1 MTMLSR
7 EMLKQQRI
15 LKSLSSVSLRLIPF
29 LAANTDLDKRI
40 NIMLEHIK
48 AANIMTP
55 RLIKEALGKL
65 EKIEWI
71 YRGKDG
77 YLYSNFN
84 TISTADN
91 HNFHYINLYKFFQS
105 DEFKKLYKRQLQFL
119 FYILSAKLPGH
130 EHSLAI
136 EHLYQNRTNAK
147 DVKLDFFISFEDMI
161 SNLLDLINKGFF
173 EVRLAASKE
182 ILNKNTKNLKERLYT
197 FAEKTGKRKK
207 RMSQNEVK
215 HHIIHI
221 RIAKDLVSKDQI
233 CDIYDM
239 TRLATLQD
247 LKSIAKDFGCSLDSF
262 DIKALEKVHMVKAK
276 IYKEFGDVGIQLY
289 REGLKDF
296 FKNRSHSFQNLME
309 NGNFG
314 NTIKN
319 FYVIPRIEQRLKTLF
334 EEVKNDYFTKVKT
347 LPYQSLN
354 LKHAIKDSK
363 PFISYIME
371 ESYND
376 NLIILDR
383 ELEAAYSFIYSQFTQ
398 VDKSWYEFKEK
409 VEKIY
414 KDEAEAHGNDRNKV
428 FYLAIQRQLNQ
439 KERTISKIKRDSN
452 YKRERREKLLYNPYV
467 AITE

>member
-1 MTMLSR
+1 MLSR
-7 EMLKQQRI
+7 EMLKQQKI
-15 LKSLSSVSLRLIPF
+15 LKTLSSVSLRLIPF

-40 NIMLEHIK
+40 NVTLEQIE

-65 EKIEWI
+65 EKIGWI
-71 YRGKDG
+71 YRSKDG
-77 YLYSNFN
+77 YLYSKFN
-84 TISTADN
+84 TISTADS

-105 DEFKKLYKRQLQFL
+105 NEFKKSYKRQLQFL

-173 EVRLAASKE
+173 EVRLGANRE
-182 ILNKNTKNLKERLYT
+182 VLNKNTKNLREKLNT

-207 RMSQNEVK
+207 RMSHKEEK

-233 CDIYDM
+233 CDIYNM
-239 TRLATLQD
+239 TRLSTLQD

-262 DIKALEKVHMVKAK
+262 DVKALEKVHMVKAK
-276 IYKEFGDVGIQLY
+276 IYKEFGNVGIQLY

-296 FKNRSHSFQNLME
+296 FNNRSHAFQSLME
-309 NGNFG
+309 NGEFG

-319 FYVIPRIEQRLKTLF
+319 YYVIPKIEQKIKSLF
-334 EEVKNDYFTKVKT
+334 EQVKNDYFTKANT
-347 LPYQSLN
+347 FPYQPLG
-354 LKHAIKDSK
+354 LKHAFKDSK

-371 ESYND
+371 ESYKD

-383 ELEAAYSFIYSQFTQ
+383 ELKASCTFIYNQLTKE
-398 VDKSWYEFKEK
+398 DKTWFEFKEK

-414 KDEAEAHGNDRNKV
+414 REEAEAHGNDRNKV
-428 FYLAIQRQLNQ
+428 FYLAIQKQLNQ
-439 KERTISKIKRDSN
+439 KERTISSIKRDKN
-452 YKRERREKLLYNPYV
+452 YKRERREKLLYNPYGLV
-467 AITE
+467 K

>member
-221 RIAKDLVSKDQI
+221 RIAKDLVTKDQI

-262 DIKALEKVHMVKAK
+262 DVKALEKVHMVKAK
-276 IYKEFGDVGIQLY
+276 IYREFGDVGIQLY

-296 FKNRSHSFQNLME
+296 FKNRSHAFQNLME
-309 NGNFG
+309 NGDFG

-319 FYVIPRIEQRLKTLF
+319 FYVIPRIEQRLKSLF
-334 EEVKNDYFTKVKT
+334 EQVKNDYFTK
-347 LPYQSLN
+347 SLN
-354 LKHAIKDSK
+354 FKHAIKDSK

-383 ELEAAYSFIYSQFTQ
+383 ELEVAYSFIYNQFTQ
-398 VDKSWYEFKEK
+398 VDKTWYEFKEK

-439 KERTISKIKRDSN
+439 KERTISEIKRDSN

>member
-182 ILNKNTKNLKERLYT
+182 ILNKNTKNLKERL
-197 FAEKTGKRKK
+197 
-207 RMSQNEVK
+207 
-215 HHIIHI
+215 
-221 RIAKDLVSKDQI
+221 
-233 CDIYDM
+233 
-239 TRLATLQD
+239 
-247 LKSIAKDFGCSLDSF
+247 
-262 DIKALEKVHMVKAK
+262 
-276 IYKEFGDVGIQLY
+276 
-289 REGLKDF
+289 
-296 FKNRSHSFQNLME
+296 
-309 NGNFG
+309 
-314 NTIKN
+314 
-319 FYVIPRIEQRLKTLF
+319 
-334 EEVKNDYFTKVKT
+334 
-347 LPYQSLN
+347 
-354 LKHAIKDSK
+354 
-363 PFISYIME
+363 
-371 ESYND
+371 
-376 NLIILDR
+376 LII
-383 ELEAAYSFIYSQFTQ
+383 SQ
-398 VDKSWYEFKEK
+398 
-409 VEKIY
+409 
-414 KDEAEAHGNDRNKV
+414 
-428 FYLAIQRQLNQ
+428 
-439 KERTISKIKRDSN
+439 
-452 YKRERREKLLYNPYV
+452 
-467 AITE
+467 

>member
-7 EMLKQQRI
+7 EMLKQQDI

-40 NIMLEHIK
+40 NVSLEQIE

-65 EKIEWI
+65 EKIGWI

-77 YLYSNFN
+77 YHYSKFN
-84 TISTADN
+84 TISSADN

-105 DEFKKLYKRQLQFL
+105 DDFKKSYKRQLQFL
-119 FYILSAKLPGH
+119 YYILTAKLPGS
-130 EHSLAI
+130 EHTVAI
-136 EHLYQNRTNAK
+136 EHLYQNRSNAK

-173 EVRLAASKE
+173 EVRLEASRE
-182 ILNKNTKNLKERLYT
+182 ILNKNTKNLKEKLYK

-207 RMSQNEVK
+207 RISHKEDK

-233 CDIYDM
+233 CNIYEM

-247 LKSIAKDFGCSLDSF
+247 LASIAKDFGCSLDSF
-262 DIKALEKVHMVKAK
+262 DVKDLEKVHMVKAK
-276 IYKEFGDVGIQLY
+276 IYKEFGNVGIQLY
-289 REGLKDF
+289 RGGLKEF
-296 FKNRSHSFQNLME
+296 FKNRSHAFQSLME
-309 NGNFG
+309 TGEFG

-319 FYVIPRIEQRLKTLF
+319 FYVIPKIEQEIKSLF
-334 EEVKNDYFTKVKT
+334 EKVKNDYFSKVNT
-347 LPYQSLN
+347 FPYQPLN
-354 LKHAIKDSK
+354 LKYAFEDSK
-363 PFISYIME
+363 PFLSYMME

-376 NLIILDR
+376 NLIILDS
-383 ELEAAYSFIYSQFTQ
+383 ELEATYSFIYNQLTE
-398 VDKSWYEFKEK
+398 VDKTWYEFKEK

-414 KDEAEAHGNDRNKV
+414 REEAELHGNDRNKV
-428 FYLAIQRQLNQ
+428 FYLAIQKQLNQ
-439 KERTISKIKRDSN
+439 KERTYSKIKRDNN
-452 YKRERREKLLYNPYV
+452 YKREILLYNPYV
-467 AITE
+467 AVTG